1 MRYHLLMKSLLVGA
15 MLATLVG
22 TGCYKAT
29 VQLRNA
35 PGARSALLDEKFSLH
50 LINVIPL
57 NGTHDIVA
65 ACPNGEPVA
74 IHDGLSFVGGL
85 ANAVLGTAIPVLGVW
100 NSSVDCGGGAVQAP
114 PPENAAVQ

>member
-1 MRYHLLMKSLLVGA
+1 MRCHLMMKSLLVGA
-15 MLATLVG
+15 MLATSVG

-35 PGARSALLDEKFSLH
+35 PGARSAVLDDKFSLH
-50 LINVIPL
+50 LVRVIPL
-57 NGTHDIVA
+57 SGTHDIAA

-85 ANAVLGTAIPVLGVW
+85 ANALLGTAIPILGVW
-100 NSSVDCGGGAVQAP
+100 NSSVDCGGGATASPAP
-114 PPENAAVQ
+114 ASAAAE